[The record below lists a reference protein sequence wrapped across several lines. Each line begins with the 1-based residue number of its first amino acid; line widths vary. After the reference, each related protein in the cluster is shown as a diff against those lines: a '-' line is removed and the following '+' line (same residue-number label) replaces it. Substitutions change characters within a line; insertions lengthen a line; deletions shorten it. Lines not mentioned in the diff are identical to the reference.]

1 MTGRWLTWL
10 SRTWNRLAFRSRR
23 EQLDLEL
30 AEEIAFHHRLKERDY
45 QRSGLSSEEAADLA
59 RKQMGNETIAR
70 EESRD
75 MWGFLRL
82 ERLVQDMKY
91 AVRMLRK
98 SPGFTSIAVV
108 SLALGIGGNVAMFT
122 LVNTLL
128 IRPLPYADPGSLIRI
143 TGIYPRAALPV
154 FQQNSRSMEVASASP
169 GSEFTLTD
177 EGEPVRVRG
186 SVTSPNLFDVLGV
199 SVQRGRRFEAG
210 ESSPGRDG
218 VVILSDSLWKVKFG
232 SDPQVIGLT
241 IRLNGFNHQIVGVM
255 PAAFSYP
262 SSTTQLWIPARLDP
276 SSMEEYWGGEF
287 VPLIARLRP
296 GATRMQARGE
306 IAPLVS
312 QVRRMFPFPMA
323 RDWNANATVIP
334 LQQDLTGD
342 VRDRLIILLSSVGV
356 VLLIACSNVAN
367 LLLSRATTRRKEI
380 ALRFALGA
388 GRLRIV
394 RQLLTE
400 SILLALLGSGFGVL
414 LGSAALSIF
423 KSLLP
428 AGTPGLL
435 QATVDWDVAAFAAAL
450 ALITGVAFGIAPAM
464 SASHIDLVSSMRTGG
479 QRSTTTR
486 WSSVRSWLVA
496 GEVSL
501 TLLLLLSAGLLMKS
515 LYRLSEGNPGFD
527 PTHVITV
534 KISPNESSCNQRSS
548 CIALYDRILQSSRN
562 LYGVE
567 TAAIANTVPLD
578 PSMPM
583 IPVDVE
589 GHPKSVDF
597 PAPMMWAGAVS
608 SDYLRLM
615 GIPLLSGREFN
626 SADSANSP
634 AVLLITPATARRFW
648 PGENPIGKHIKP
660 AFETQWRTVV
670 GVVGDVRQS
679 SLAENL
685 PAWMGGAMY
694 MPYAQS
700 VQADKQIPVAM
711 DLCIKTRTDSARLRS
726 ELRTLARDQA
736 PNAPVED
743 VQALTDLMSASIGDF
758 RSTIHVFIA
767 FAAAAILLAV
777 VGIYGLVSYWVTQ
790 RTYEIG
796 LRIAI
801 GATRQRI
808 VSMILGQGLRVAV
821 CGIGGGL
828 IAALLSTRF
837 LASQLY
843 GVGATD
849 PVTFVAVTALLLFV
863 VAAATALPAWRAA
876 QIDPV
881 KSLRAD

>member
-1 MTGRWLTWL
+1 ML
-10 SRTWNRLAFRSRR
+10 FRSRR

-30 AEEIAFHHRLKERDY
+30 AEEIAFHRRLKESDY
-45 QRSGLSSEEAADLA
+45 QRNGLSSEESAELT
-59 RKQMGNETIAR
+59 RRQMGNVTIAR

-75 MWGFLRL
+75 MWGFLRI
-82 ERLVQDMKY
+82 ERLVQDVRY
-91 AVRMLRK
+91 ALRVCRK
-98 SPGFTSIAVV
+98 APGFTSIAVV

-128 IRPLPYADPGSLIRI
+128 IRPLPYADPSSLLRI

-154 FQQNSRSMEVASASP
+154 FQQNSHSMDVAWASP
-169 GSEFTLTD
+169 GSELTLTG
-177 EGEPVRVRG
+177 EGEAVRVRG
-186 SVTSPNLFDVLGV
+186 SMTSPNLFDVLNV
-199 SVQRGRRFEAG
+199 SVERGRKFETG
-210 ESSPGRDG
+210 ENLRGRDG
-218 VVILSDSLWKVKFG
+218 VVILSDSLWKLKFG
-232 SDPQVIGLT
+232 SDPQVIGRT
-241 IRLNGFNHQIVGVM
+241 IRLNGVERQIVGVM

-262 SSTTQLWIPARLDP
+262 SSTTQLWIPARLNP
-276 SSMEEYWGGEF
+276 SNMEEYWGGQF
-287 VPLIARLRP
+287 APLIARLRP
-296 GATRMQARGE
+296 GATPIQARGE
-306 IAPLVS
+306 ISPLVS

-356 VLLIACSNVAN
+356 ILLIACANVAN

-400 SILLALLGSGFGVL
+400 SVLLALLGSGFGLL

-428 AGTPGLL
+428 AGTPGLM
-435 QATVDWDVAAFAAAL
+435 QATVDWQVAAFAAAL
-450 ALITGVAFGIAPAM
+450 ALVTGIAFGIAPAM
-464 SASHIDLVSSMRTGG
+464 SASQIDLADSMKTGG
-479 QRSTTTR
+479 QRSTSTR
-486 WSSVRSWLVA
+486 WSSLRSWLIAAEVA
-496 GEVSL
+496 L

-527 PTHVITV
+527 PTRVVTL
-534 KISPNESSCNQRSS
+534 KISPSESSCNQRPS
-548 CIALYDRILQSSRN
+548 CIALYDRALQTARG
-562 LYGVE
+562 LDGVE
-567 TAAIANTVPLD
+567 VAAIANTVPLD
-578 PSMPM
+578 PSLPM

-608 SDYLRLM
+608 PDYLHLM
-615 GIPLLSGREFN
+615 SIPLLAGREFTG
-626 SADSANSP
+626 ADSMNSP
-634 AVLLITPATARRFW
+634 PVLLITPATARRFW

-660 AFETQWRTVV
+660 AFEMQWRTVV
-670 GVVGDVRQS
+670 GVVADVKQY
-679 SLAENL
+679 SLAEGL

-700 VQADKQIPVAM
+700 VQGDRQIPAAM
-711 DLCIKTRTDSARLRS
+711 DLFVKTRSDSARLRS
-726 ELRTLARDQA
+726 ELRMLAKDQA
-736 PNAPVED
+736 PNAPVAE
-743 VQALTDLMSASIGDF
+743 VQTLSDIMSASIGDF

-808 VSMILGQGLRVAV
+808 VSMVIGQGLRVAF
-821 CGIGGGL
+821 CGIAGGL
-828 IAALLSTRF
+828 IAALVSTRF

-849 PVTFVAVTALLLFV
+849 PLTFVSVTALLLLV